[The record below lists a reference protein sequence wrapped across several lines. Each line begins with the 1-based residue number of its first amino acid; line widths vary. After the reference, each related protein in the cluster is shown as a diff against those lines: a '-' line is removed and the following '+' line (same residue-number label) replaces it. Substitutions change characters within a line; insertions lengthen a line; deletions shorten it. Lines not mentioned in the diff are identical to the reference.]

1 MFWLGN
7 KVDAFNT
14 KLMTNIE
21 LDCTVQLIMA
31 HTHQ

>member
-1 MFWLGN
+1 MFLLGT

-14 KLMTNIE
+14 KFMTNTE
-21 LDCTVQLIMA
+21 LDCRVQLIMA